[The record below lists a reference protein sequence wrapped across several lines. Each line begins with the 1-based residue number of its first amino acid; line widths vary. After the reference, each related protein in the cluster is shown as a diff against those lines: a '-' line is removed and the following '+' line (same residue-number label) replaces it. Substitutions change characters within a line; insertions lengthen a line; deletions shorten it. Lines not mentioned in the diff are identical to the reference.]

1 MTTLTIRKSGRC
13 EFDRAI
19 NIKQISLSWITLYMK
34 VYNLSESTTYKKD
47 ARTEAVTIPAGYY
60 TYEELQE
67 KMSGDFKFDK
77 NTLKI
82 IITGTVSGGLKK
94 LIEQDSPY
102 LNPLCFYMY
111 IDGIDTSKNWLD
123 GKRSSLLS
131 AIPIGNGVAPNEI
144 FTYVPVNNSF
154 KTMSENIYNSI
165 NIVIL
170 DEYKKPYT
178 GKFVAEL
185 KLI

>member
-1 MTTLTIRKSGRC
+1 MTTLTIRKAGRC
-13 EFDRAI
+13 EFDQPI

-34 VYNLSESTTYKKD
+34 VYNLSESTTYKKSEN
-47 ARTEAVTIPAGYY
+47 AQLITIPAGYY

-77 NTLKI
+77 NTLKVS
-82 IITGTVSGGLKK
+82 ITGTISGGLKK

-102 LNPLCFYMY
+102 LNPLCFYVY
-111 IDGIDTSKNWLD
+111 VDGIDTSKNWLD

-131 AIPIGNGVAPNEI
+131 AIPIGNSVESTEI
-144 FTYVPVNNSF
+144 FTHVPVNNSF
-154 KTMSENIYNSI
+154 KNMSENIYNSL
-165 NIVIL
+165 NVTIL
-170 DEYKKPYT
+170 DEYGKQYT